1 MPRLLATARG
11 AYTKAP
17 GAPNPNKRLAGT
29 NIRTQVRVVTA
40 PNAPSG
46 PGEELEEE
54 DPEEESEEEEEPAP
68 QKRKTSRGAGGKRKR
83 ESSDD
88 DDDDEDE
95 DGEDDD
101 EESGSD
107 KRPKKNAKPAAAALI
122 NTKVKGGR
130 PPKKTKKAKQPKEE
144 SEEKSEEGSEEK
156 KRDLPDGVYQIRD
169 ILGDWVDDEGRL
181 WHYVDWEQNEEADE
195 IYEPEWVSSIFD
207 TLLFGFLFWRYR
219 RDVCSALI
227 TIWEYRCWPIMSM
240 KQTRYWP
247 HGAREGP
254 RGPELRR
261 KSWPRPWTL
270 SRSARRMCLR
280 RNCPPWKSEEKFSLV
295 GGRRDGSRGKSRCIR
310 TDSLSL

>member
-68 QKRKTSRGAGGKRKR
+68 QKRKTSRGASGKRKR

-144 SEEKSEEGSEEK
+144 SEEESEEGSEEK
-156 KRDLPDGVYQIRD
+156 KRDLPDGVYRIRD
-169 ILGDWVDDEGRL
+169 ILGNWVDDEGRL
-181 WHYVDWEQNEEADE
+181 WHYVDWEQNEETDE
-195 IYEPEWVSSIFD
+195 IYEPEWVLADHVDEANEILAAWSERRAQRARTEEEVMAEAVDPEQIREED
-207 TLLFGFLFWRYR
+207 VPEEELPPVEERREVLFG
-219 RDVCSALI
+219 
-227 TIWEYRCWPIMSM
+227 
-240 KQTRYWP
+240 
-247 HGAREGP
+247 
-254 RGPELRR
+254 RR
-261 KSWPRPWTL
+261 KAGRKPR
-270 SRSARRMCLR
+270 
-280 RNCPPWKSEEKFSLV
+280 EEPMYKNRQLV
-295 GGRRDGSRGKSRCIR
+295 AMTAPK
-310 TDSLSL
+310 